1 MSSHGDEGLSE
12 RWYRTLFESAN
23 DAMLVLDS
31 RWVVECNSAAV
42 LLFGLPRGV
51 LLGKRIEDFSLPSGG
66 QNEALAG
73 LLQEARGGRPQR
85 FDWEFNRAD
94 GGAVFAE
101 VTLRRVEGAGPDVLV
116 AVVRDVTERRTFE
129 VALAR
134 SERRFRAVFQQ
145 APVGAAMVDDQGR
158 CVDMNAAFGDIFGP
172 DDRRGSRPSIPP
184 GGVPF
189 SDITGLAFERGEVR
203 DQDVVAQTPRGPRM
217 LSLSSTR
224 IELDEGTH
232 WLTTFTDVTAFR
244 SAQRELVQLNEQLEA
259 RVVERTAALERAMTH
274 LARSEKLA
282 SLGSVVAGVAH
293 ELNTP
298 LGNAVTVG
306 SALATRANAFSRRA
320 AEGSLLRSEL
330 SGFIEGVIEAAVLL
344 EKNLSRA
351 HALITSFKQVAIDQT
366 SMRRRRFDLRDTVQ
380 EVLATLAHLLR
391 ASGCQTLAMI
401 PAGITLDGYPG
412 PLQQVLTN
420 LIDNS
425 LKHAFEGRDGGAI
438 QIRANAEVD
447 ADAVRIVFEDDGC
460 GMPPAVARRVFEPF
474 FTTRLGHGGS
484 GLGLYLA
491 YNLVTVVMGG
501 TIELVE
507 HVRGARFELVLPLQ
521 APELDGSRGMSE
533 FPPIG

>member
-23 DAMLVLDS
+23 DAMLVLDYG
-31 RWVVECNSAAV
+31 WVVECNSAAV
-42 LLFGLPRGV
+42 MLFGLPRGV
-51 LLGKRIEDFSLPSGG
+51 LLGKRLEDFSRASERRSESL
-66 QNEALAG
+66 EEVLRAAL
-73 LLQEARGGRPQR
+73 GGRPQR
-85 FDWEFNRAD
+85 FDWEYARSD
-94 GGAVFAE
+94 GGSVFAE
-101 VTLRRVEGAGPDVLV
+101 VTLRRVQGAGPDVLV

-129 VALAR
+129 DALAR
-134 SERRFRAVFQQ
+134 SERRFRAVFLQ
-145 APVGAAMVDDQGR
+145 APIGAAMVDDRGR

-172 DDRRGSRPSIPP
+172 DDDRRRTRPSIPP

-189 SDITGLAFERGEVR
+189 STVTGIPFERGELRNV
-203 DQDVVAQTPRGPRM
+203 DCTAHTPRGPRT
-217 LSLSSTR
+217 LSLCSTR
-224 IELDEGTH
+224 IELDDGTH
-232 WLTTFTDVTAFR
+232 WLTTFNDVTAFR

-259 RVVERTAALERAMTH
+259 RVAERTAALEKAMTH
-274 LARSEKLA
+274 LARTEKLA

-306 SALATRANAFSRRA
+306 SALATRVSAFARRA
-320 AEGSLLRSEL
+320 EEGGLLRAEL
-330 SGFIEGVIEAAVLL
+330 AAFIDGVTEAAVLL

-351 HALITSFKQVAIDQT
+351 HGLITSFKQVAIDQT

-380 EVLATLAHLLR
+380 EVLATLSHQLR
-391 ASGCQTLAMI
+391 ASGCQTLAVI
-401 PAGITLDGYPG
+401 PAGISLDSYPG

-438 QIRANAEVD
+438 QLRAHCED
-447 ADAVRIVFEDDGC
+447 ESVRIVFEDDGC
-460 GMPPAVARRVFEPF
+460 GMSSAVARRVFEPF

-491 YNLVTVVMGG
+491 YNLVTAVLGG
-501 TIELVE
+501 SIELVE
-507 HVRGARFELVLPLQ
+507 FSRGARFELVLPLQ
-521 APELDGSRGMSE
+521 APEADGSRPMSD
-533 FPPIG
+533 FPAVG